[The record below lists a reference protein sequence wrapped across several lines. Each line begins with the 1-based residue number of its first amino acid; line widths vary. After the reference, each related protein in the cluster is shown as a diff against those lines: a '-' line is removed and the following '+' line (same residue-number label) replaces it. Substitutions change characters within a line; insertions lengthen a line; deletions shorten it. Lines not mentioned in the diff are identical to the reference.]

1 MEIPYDKLSAEILE
15 AIIKDFV
22 LQEGTDYGLSDY
34 SLEEKIQQVKAQI
47 VKGKATVVFD
57 PETETCHIVA
67 T

>member
-1 MEIPYDKLSAEILE
+1 MEIPFDKLSPEILD

-22 LQEGTDYGLSDY
+22 LQEGTDYGLADY
-34 SLEEKIQQVKAQI
+34 SLEEKIQQVKSQI
-47 VKGKATVVFD
+47 KKGKATVVFD

>member
-1 MEIPYDKLSAEILE
+1 MEIPYDKISPEILD

-22 LQEGTDYGLSDY
+22 LQEGTDYGLADY
-34 SLEEKIQQVKAQI
+34 SLDEKIQQVKSQI
-47 VKGKATVVFD
+47 KKGKATVVFD

>member
-1 MEIPYDKLSAEILE
+1 MEIPLDKLSPEILD

-22 LQEGTDYGLSDY
+22 LQEGTDYGLADY
-34 SLEEKIQQVKAQI
+34 SLDEKIQQVKAQI
-47 VKGKATVVFD
+47 KKGKAIVVFD

>member
-1 MEIPYDKLSAEILE
+1 MEIPFDALAPEILD

-22 LQEGTDYGLSDY
+22 LQEGTDYGTANY

-47 VKGKATVVFD
+47 RNGKATVVFD
-57 PETETCHIVA
+57 PETETCHIVP